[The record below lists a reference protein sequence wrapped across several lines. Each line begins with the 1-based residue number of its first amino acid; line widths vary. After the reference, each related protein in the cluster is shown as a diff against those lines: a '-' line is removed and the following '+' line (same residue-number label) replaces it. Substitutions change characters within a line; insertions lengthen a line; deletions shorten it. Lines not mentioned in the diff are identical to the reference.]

1 MLARI
6 WGFGMWPSSCRRSS
20 DHQSA
25 PCCSHCSSVIAT
37 AARPRRFPRVGPGT
51 LLKFG
56 NRLEVFHGPAIAGD
70 PFRPG
75 RPISGFR
82 TGPARYGTR
91 RAQRQRRRTAA
102 ILLPRLAEPI
112 GPAISTAASEQALKF
127 ALDSPLEQAGFE
139 PSVPQMGRFRIDHV
153 GSRAIALISVGS
165 HVADTSAR
173 RSRPHGGATRCGFLE
188 PGPAGLPAR
197 LVEGNLISDAVYCR
211 P

>member
-37 AARPRRFPRVGPGT
+37 AARPRRFPCVGPGA

-56 NRLEVFHGPAIAGD
+56 NRLEVFHGPAVAGD

-75 RPISGFR
+75 WPISGFR

-127 ALDSPLEQAGFE
+127 ALDSPLEERRFELVWGFSCQVVVLVYCQFFVRSGKAVLR
-139 PSVPQMGRFRIDHV
+139 PVACGQVPGARGR
-153 GSRAIALISVGS
+153 GQGTETLAQLG
-165 HVADTSAR
+165 
-173 RSRPHGGATRCGFLE
+173 
-188 PGPAGLPAR
+188 GLP
-197 LVEGNLISDAVYCR
+197 